1 MKDTQKARPK
11 SESRARINLLISN
24 YKNQE
29 LLENQLEQNYELYSD
44 SDAPFQKYELVILDE
59 NSFEN
64 YRFQLRRLKED
75 DESFTPVICLQ
86 EENRTP
92 ARNLLEL
99 VDDVIELPVSRPL
112 LQARIKNMIRNK
124 KLWTDRKTLENR
136 YRNIFHNINDM
147 VFMIEILPGEP
158 GAKPGFKISEVN
170 DKLSRK
176 LGFSP
181 EELKGFSPGKLIK
194 GEQVDELF
202 IRIGDQKEALFTT
215 ELYTDD
221 EGTMPVEISAR
232 EVRIHDKK
240 QILCSARDVTEK
252 KKKEE
257 KINYLLIHDDL
268 TGLYNRKFFEE
279 ELKRLNTG
287 RQLPLCV
294 FIIDINGMKLVN
306 DSYGH
311 NTGDELLIKTAD
323 LLQDIFREED
333 ILARWGGDEFS
344 VLLPQTT
351 EEEAEKILDRIKIA
365 CQQTENDKLPVSLGA
380 GYAVKKDESADIF
393 DIIHEADSRMY
404 QDKLTS
410 EKSATN
416 KIVASL
422 LSTLETKSPETEAH
436 THRLTAL
443 AMRFGERIGLSNNQ
457 LDNLSLLATLH
468 DVGKVHISEKIL
480 SKPED
485 LDEEEWDII
494 KEHPR
499 IGYKIAL
506 SCSDF
511 SSVADEILSHHERWD
526 GSGYP
531 RELERDKIPLLSRI
545 ISIVDAYDV
554 MTNER
559 PYSKPLSCQAA
570 LEEIKECAGEQFDPE
585 LAEKFIE
592 MMGENNL
599 CSKSKG

>member
-1 MKDTQKARPK
+1 MKDTQKARPE
-11 SESRARINLLISN
+11 SESRAKINLLISN
-24 YKNQE
+24 YKNRE
-29 LLENQLEQNYELYSD
+29 LLENQLEQTYELYSD
-44 SDAPFQKYELVILDE
+44 SDAPFQEYELVILDE

-86 EENRTP
+86 EENQTP

-99 VDDVIELPVSRPL
+99 ADDVIKLPVSRSL
-112 LQARIKNMIRNK
+112 LQARIKNMIKNK
-124 KLWTDRKTLENR
+124 KLWAERKILEDR
-136 YRNIFHNINDM
+136 YRSIFHNINDM
-147 VFMIEILPGEP
+147 VFMVETLPGEQ
-158 GAKPGFKISEVN
+158 PGFKISEVN
-170 DKLSRK
+170 DKLQRK
-176 LGFSP
+176 LEFSP
-181 EELKGFSPGKLIK
+181 EELKGFSPGKLIR
-194 GEQVDELF
+194 GEQVDDLF
-202 IRIGDQKEALFTT
+202 EMIGDQKEALFTAD
-215 ELYTDD
+215 LYTG
-221 EGTMPVEISAR
+221 EEETMPAEISAR

-252 KKKEE
+252 KQKEE

-323 LLQDIFREED
+323 LLQDIFRAED

-351 EEEAEKILDRIKIA
+351 EEEAEKILDRIKRA

-443 AMRFGERIGLSNNQ
+443 AMRFGEKIGLSNNQ

-480 SKPED
+480 SKPDD
-485 LDEEEWDII
+485 LDDEEWQTI

-499 IGYKIAL
+499 TGYKIAL

-526 GSGYP
+526 GRGYP
-531 RELERDKIPLLSRI
+531 QKLEKDKIPLLSRI

-570 LEEIKECAGEQFDPE
+570 LEEIKECAGEQFDPD

-592 MMGENNL
+592 MMTENNL
-599 CSKSKG
+599 CSKPEG